1 MQAESE
7 ILVLLS
13 FGILAMAILV
23 MSVVLFVAMYHRR
36 GIKNKLELEQIKVK
50 QTEELIKTITIAQEE
65 ERKRISAQLHD
76 EVGASLSAVG
86 MLIGRIKLASDG
98 INKELAQEATTQI
111 DQITGEVRGIVQNMS
126 PSFLERFGLLQ
137 SIAEICKRIDRGG
150 KIKTEYN
157 QATSLLAFK
166 DKNTEI
172 MVYRIIQELTN
183 NVIKHSEASEM
194 KVKVEKDDEFAIFS
208 VSDNGKGVGNQDIF
222 MKKSLGLTNIRSR
235 VALAGGSFSITDNPN
250 GGAIAVIKIPIN

>member
-36 GIKNKLELEQIKVK
+36 GIKNKLELEQIKVR
-50 QTEELIKTITIAQEE
+50 QTQELIKTITIAQED

-76 EVGASLSAVG
+76 EVGATLSSVG
-86 MLIGRIKLASDG
+86 MLVGRIKLNAEG
-98 INKELAQEATTQI
+98 NNKELAIDAISQI

-137 SIAEICKRIDRGG
+137 SIGEICKRIDRGG
-150 KIKTEYN
+150 KIKAEYI
-157 QATSLLAFK
+157 QASSLIHFT

-172 MVYRIIQELTN
+172 MIYRIMQELTN

-194 KVKVEKDDEFAIFS
+194 KVKVEKDDEFSIFS
-208 VSDNGKGVGNQDIF
+208 VSDNGKGIGDQDVF